1 MRPMLATPTRT
12 PGVPPVGEEWVHEV
26 KWDGMRV
33 LAEVTDGRLRLWS
46 RAENDVTVSFPE
58 LVVDG
63 LPADAV
69 FDGEVVA
76 LEDGLPSFA
85 ALANRMH
92 VRQPARA
99 QALAVQN
106 PVTYMAFDVLRL
118 YGVELLTMPLEER
131 RAALG
136 RIDLAASTGGTR
148 WQVPPH
154 YDDGAALAAATSQ
167 QGLEGVVSKK
177 RRSPYRPGRRSP
189 EWVKTAHHRT
199 QTCVVGGWV
208 PQVGTQHIGSLY
220 VGLPAGDGRLTLLG
234 RVGSGLTAAVA
245 THLAKELKALEQND
259 SPFTERPP
267 DPDVRLA
274 RWVRPQ
280 VCVEVR
286 YLGLREGG
294 RLRQPVL
301 RGLRTDVRAE
311 EVTREP

>member
-1 MRPMLATPTRT
+1 MRPMLATPTRQ
-12 PGVPPVGEEWVHEV
+12 PGAPPSGDQWVHEV

-58 LVVDG
+58 LTVDG
-63 LPADAV
+63 LPADAL

-76 LEDGLPSFA
+76 LEDGLPSFS

-92 VRQPARA
+92 VRQATRA
-99 QALAVQN
+99 AALSAQN
-106 PVTYMAFDVLRL
+106 PVTFMVFDLLRL
-118 YGVELLTMPLEER
+118 YGVDLLTMSLEER

-136 RIDLAASTGGTR
+136 RLELSESTGGVR

-154 YDDGAALAAATSQ
+154 YDDGTVLAAATLE

-177 RRSPYRPGRRSP
+177 RRSQYRPGRRSAD
-189 EWVKTAHHRT
+189 WVKTAHRRT

-208 PQVGTQHIGSLY
+208 PQVGTQRVGSLY
-220 VGLPAGDGRLTLLG
+220 VGLPAGDSRLTLLG
-234 RVGSGLTAAVA
+234 RVGSGLTATLA
-245 THLAKELKALEQND
+245 TLLERRLVPLAQDE
-259 SPFTERPP
+259 SPFTEHPA

-286 YLGLREGG
+286 YLGWNVGG

-301 RGLRTDVRAE
+301 RGLRTDVSAE
-311 EVTREP
+311 EVTREH